1 MRMKVV
7 VKGLLESRDHLVF
20 EWCGRGDR
28 CAGGIGP
35 GRGLVATQRSYA
47 EDSGAKQQGECEGWD
62 AGCVHDGVWLE
73 YWEWN
78 AACQKRS
85 P

>member
-20 EWCGRGDR
+20 EWCGRGNR

-35 GRGLVATQRSYA
+35 GRGLVAPQRSSA
-47 EDSGAKQQGECEGWD
+47 EDSGAK
-62 AGCVHDGVWLE
+62 
-73 YWEWN
+73 
-78 AACQKRS
+78 
-85 P
+85 